1 MTQRQPAHQAAVPA
15 FDGVRATVQPGEH
28 VVGRYP
34 GVLIVIRRDA
44 PEAEGRIAQ
53 LLELCREATAVAP
66 RAPGRPLARR
76 LTGWLAQAD
85 DAPGFGT
92 VAATEDGLAVFLY
105 GAVTVTIPTQNLQLA
120 GRTAAFSVDRLI
132 DWPEGVVSL
141 RADSSDS
148 SDETASDD
156 LPDWFGFRLGV
167 VAGAGVLLHAGAAH
181 TVLPGAA
188 SPPAAGKA
196 AGEPA
201 AGTAADELV
210 DEPAAG
216 PAHDKPESAAQPA
229 DARRPAEPDRRREP
243 DAPEASADPEPQ
255 TSAEGISAAPPPP
268 DREVQ
273 GLAQLAPP
281 PPPAV
286 FDQIRGVAPDEPQR
300 PPLAVAYAPAPQPG
314 QAQPGQ
320 PQPGQ
325 PQPGQAAGPGRPPAP
340 PTGFLP
346 TPPPQDEGTVVL
358 GFRCS
363 REHLNDPRVSFCATC
378 GIRMD
383 QRTGVL
389 VRGRRPPLGLIVLDT
404 GSTFVLDD
412 DYLLGRDP
420 EHDADVQGGRLR
432 PLRLDD
438 NSGTLSRAHVEIRL
452 HDWDVTLVDR
462 GSANGT
468 FVAAPQQ
475 QAWVAVVPGQ
485 PFALTAGSQIGIGRR
500 TFTFES
506 PHGRL

>member
-1 MTQRQPAHQAAVPA
+1 MSEVQSGRHAFVPA
-15 FDGVRATVQPGEH
+15 FDGVRATVEAGEH

-34 GVLIVIRRDA
+34 GVLVVIRRDA
-44 PEAEGRIAQ
+44 AAGADRIPE
-53 LLELCREATAVAP
+53 LLQICADATAVAP
-66 RAPGRPLARR
+66 RSPGRQLARR

-105 GAVTVTIPTQNLQLA
+105 GAVTVEIPTAELTLS

-132 DWPEGVVSL
+132 DWPTGALSL
-141 RADSSDS
+141 RADGSATGS
-148 SDETASDD
+148 EQP
-156 LPDWFGFRLGV
+156 PDWSGLRLGV
-167 VAGAGVLLHAGAAH
+167 VAGAGAVLLADL
-181 TVLPGAA
+181 TA
-188 SPPAAGKA
+188 SAS
-196 AGEPA
+196 
-201 AGTAADELV
+201 
-210 DEPAAG
+210 G
-216 PAHDKPESAAQPA
+216 PQTGPAAQPVVQ
-229 DARRPAEPDRRREP
+229 PAPPNIVDDPDL
-243 DAPEASADPEPQ
+243 DTAIGGLA
-255 TSAEGISAAPPPP
+255 IAPPPA
-268 DREVQ
+268 DAEVQ
-273 GLAQLAPP
+273 GLVEVSPPLAPE
-281 PPPAV
+281 V
-286 FDQIRGVAPDEPQR
+286 FDQIHGVAPDEPQR
-300 PPLAVAYAPAPQPG
+300 APLPLPYAPPSAPEHSHHPPG
-314 QAQPGQ
+314 
-320 PQPGQ
+320 
-325 PQPGQAAGPGRPPAP
+325 AAAT
-340 PTGFLP
+340 PTGFVP
-346 TPPPQDEGTVVL
+346 ASVPAEEGTVVL

-420 EHDADVQGGRLR
+420 EHDNDVLSGRLR

-452 HDWDVTLVDR
+452 QDWDVTLVDR

-468 FVAAPQQ
+468 FVAVPQQ
-475 QAWVAVVPGQ
+475 QGWVAAVPHQ
-485 PFALTAGSQIGIGRR
+485 PFALTTGSQVGVGRR

>member
-1 MTQRQPAHQAAVPA
+1 MTAGHAGRHSAEPA
-15 FDGVRATVQPGEH
+15 FDGVRATVHGGDH

-34 GVLIVIRRDA
+34 GALILIRRDSTTGSDRI
-44 PEAEGRIAQ
+44 PE
-53 LLELCREATAVAP
+53 LLDICLTATSAAP
-66 RAPGRPLARR
+66 RAPGRQLARR
-76 LTGWLAQAD
+76 LTGWLSQAE

-92 VAATEDGLAVFLY
+92 VAATEDGLAIFLY
-105 GAVTVTIPTQNLQLA
+105 GEVTVEVPAEDLRLS

-132 DWPEGVVSL
+132 DWPEGVLSL
-141 RADSSDS
+141 RADSSAPGS
-148 SDETASDD
+148 AD
-156 LPDWFGFRLGV
+156 LPEWFRFHLGV
-167 VAGAGVLLHAGAAH
+167 VTGSGATLHIDDASEVASAAGAPTAPPTDQAKAR
-181 TVLPGAA
+181 
-188 SPPAAGKA
+188 PPA
-196 AGEPA
+196 
-201 AGTAADELV
+201 
-210 DEPAAG
+210 G
-216 PAHDKPESAAQPA
+216 PPL
-229 DARRPAEPDRRREP
+229 AEPPTGLQRAEPEP
-243 DAPEASADPEPQ
+243 DEEPETAIGGLA
-255 TSAEGISAAPPPP
+255 AAPPPP
-268 DREVQ
+268 DPEVQ
-273 GLAQLAPP
+273 GLEPAATP

-286 FDQIRGVAPDEPQR
+286 FDQIHGVAPDEPQR
-300 PPLAVAYAPAPQPG
+300 PPLAVAFTAAPAATDRPG
-314 QAQPGQ
+314 
-320 PQPGQ
+320 
-325 PQPGQAAGPGRPPAP
+325 AP

-346 TPPPQDEGTVVL
+346 TPVPQEEGTVVL

-420 EHDADVQGGRLR
+420 DHDGDVLAGRLR

-452 HDWDVTLVDR
+452 QEWDVTLVDR

-468 FVAAPQQ
+468 YVAAPQQ
-475 QAWVAVVPGQ
+475 QAWVAVVPHQ
-485 PFALTAGSQIGIGRR
+485 AFALTAGSQVGLGRR